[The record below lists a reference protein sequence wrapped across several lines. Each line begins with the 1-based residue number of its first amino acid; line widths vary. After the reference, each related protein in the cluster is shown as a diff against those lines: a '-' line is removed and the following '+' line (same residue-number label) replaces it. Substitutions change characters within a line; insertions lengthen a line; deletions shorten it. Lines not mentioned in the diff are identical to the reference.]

1 VSFANQEIAA
11 AVNCVRTGLLKVVPA
26 ASLFSLSW
34 QQLQANV
41 CGSSTFTFDDLLP
54 FLVTQQGAAISDAA
68 FTLLKNVLRSFTSQE
83 LSMFLRFCT
92 GLLRLPTDAKS
103 RKGFNINIRHVIAS
117 ARPGRAAPVNPDG
130 YASFQRL
137 RLCHH

>member
-1 VSFANQEIAA
+1 
-11 AVNCVRTGLLKVVPA
+11 
-26 ASLFSLSW
+26 LSW

-41 CGSSTFTFDDLLP
+41 CGSSTFTFEDLQP

-68 FTLLKNVLRSFTSQE
+68 FTLLKSVLRSCTPQE

-103 RKGFNINIRHVIAS
+103 RKGFNINIKRHVIAVS
-117 ARPGRAAPVNPDG
+117 ARPGRAAPANPDG
-130 YASFQRL
+130 YVRTAASHCSHL
-137 RLCHH
+137 